1 MINIKIQTDLEY
13 RRYVDVNEIFKYKDS
28 YLRAVEL
35 TGHSCS
41 DCYFAYSTECDNVP
55 CGTFDSSNVMFQ
67 KLSEI
72 EVLVLQGDNYENS
85 KKKKY

>member
-1 MINIKIQTDLEY
+1 MKIQTDLEY
-13 RRYVDVNEIFKYKDS
+13 RSYVDIGEIFKYKDS

-41 DCYFAYSTECDNVP
+41 DCYFAYSTECDNAP

-72 EVLVLQGDNYENS
+72 EALVLQGDKNENS
-85 KKKKY
+85 